1 MNGPTLLYCD
11 NQVVRHI
18 ANNAVFHERTKYV
31 EMNFYFVRER
41 EDSQQI
47 EPHHI
52 DTKMQIVYLL
62 TKGLGTQQLKFLLGK
77 LGVRDLQVPT

>member
-1 MNGPTLLYCD
+1 MASIVSEVLWVSWLLKELNVVMNGPTLLYCD

-41 EDSQQI
+41 EDSQ
-47 EPHHI
+47 
-52 DTKMQIVYLL
+52 
-62 TKGLGTQQLKFLLGK
+62 
-77 LGVRDLQVPT
+77 